1 MKFAPLNQT
10 KLNLNHMDMTKCAA
24 ALFDF
29 DGVVMD
35 TESQYSIFWN
45 EVGKKYHPEHEEFGK
60 IIKGQTLNQIYGRY
74 FAGMEKEQAEITD
87 GLNRFEE
94 QMSYEYIPGVVDFMR
109 ELHAHGVKIAIVTSS
124 NEKKMA
130 NVYAVH
136 PELKQLVDRILTA
149 EMFARSK
156 PAPDCF
162 LLGAEV
168 FGTVPENC
176 VVFEDSFHGLEAGNA
191 AGMTVVGLSTTNPK
205 EAIAGKC
212 ALVIPDFTAF
222 SYPEMMGLLLH

>member
-1 MKFAPLNQT
+1 
-10 KLNLNHMDMTKCAA
+10 MDLTKCVA

-45 EVGKKYHPEHEEFGK
+45 EVGKKYHPEYEEFGR
-60 IIKGQTLNQIYGRY
+60 IIKGQTLQQIYARY
-74 FAGMEKEQAEITD
+74 FAGMEKEQAEITE
-87 GLNRFEE
+87 GLDRFEAE
-94 QMSYEYIPGVVDFMR
+94 MKYEYVPGVVGFMR

-124 NEKKMA
+124 NERKMA
-130 NVYAVH
+130 SVYAVH
-136 PELKQLVDRILTA
+136 PELKELVDRILTA

-168 FGTVPENC
+168 FGTTAENC

-191 AGMTVVGLSTTNPK
+191 AGMAVVGLSTTNPA

-212 ALVIPDFTAF
+212 ARVIPDFTAF
-222 SYPEMMGLLLH
+222 GYADMLALLVHDSFI

>member
-1 MKFAPLNQT
+1 MNQT
-10 KLNLNHMDMTKCAA
+10 KTIA

-45 EVGKKYHPEHEEFGK
+45 GVGKKYHPEYEEFGK
-60 IIKGQTLNQIYGRY
+60 IIKGQTLRQIYDRY
-74 FAGMEKEQAEITD
+74 FAGMEKEQEEITEA
-87 GLNRFEE
+87 LNRFEA
-94 QMSYEYIPGVVDFMR
+94 QMKYEYIPGVTDFMR

-124 NEKKMA
+124 NEQKMA

-136 PELKQLVDRILTA
+136 PELKDLVDRILTA
-149 EMFARSK
+149 EMFTRSK

-168 FGTVPENC
+168 FDTVPENC
-176 VVFEDSFHGLEAGNA
+176 MVFEDSFHGLEAGNA
-191 AGMTVVGLSTTNPK
+191 AGMTVIGLSTTNPA
-205 EAIAGKC
+205 EAIQDKC
-212 ALVIPDFTAF
+212 RLVISDFTSF
-222 SYPEMMGLLLH
+222 GYEKMKSLLA

>member
-1 MKFAPLNQT
+1 
-10 KLNLNHMDMTKCAA
+10 MTKCTA

-45 EVGKKYHPEHEEFGK
+45 EVGKKYHPEYEEFGR
-60 IIKGQTLNQIYGRY
+60 IIKGQTLQQIYARY
-74 FAGMEKEQAEITD
+74 FAGMEKEQAEITE
-87 GLNRFEE
+87 GLDRFEAE
-94 QMSYEYIPGVVDFMR
+94 MKYEYVPGVVGFMR

-124 NEKKMA
+124 NERKMA
-130 NVYAVH
+130 SVYAVH
-136 PELKQLVDRILTA
+136 PELKELVDRILTA

-168 FGTVPENC
+168 FGTTAENC

-191 AGMTVVGLSTTNPK
+191 AGMAVVGLSTTNPA

-212 ALVIPDFTAF
+212 ARVIPDFTAF
-222 SYPEMMGLLLH
+222 GYADMLALLVHDSFI

>member
-1 MKFAPLNQT
+1 MNQT
-10 KLNLNHMDMTKCAA
+10 KTIA

-45 EVGKKYHPEHEEFGK
+45 GVGKKYHPEYEEFGK
-60 IIKGQTLNQIYGRY
+60 IIKGQTLRQIYDRY
-74 FAGMEKEQAEITD
+74 FAGMEKEQEEITEA
-87 GLNRFEE
+87 LNRFEA
-94 QMSYEYIPGVVDFMR
+94 QMKYDYIPGVTDFMR

-124 NEKKMA
+124 NEQKMA

-136 PELKQLVDRILTA
+136 PELKDLVDRILTA
-149 EMFARSK
+149 EMFTRSK

-168 FGTVPENC
+168 FDTVPENC
-176 VVFEDSFHGLEAGNA
+176 MVFEDSFHGLEAGNA
-191 AGMTVVGLSTTNPK
+191 AGMTVIGLSTTNPAD
-205 EAIAGKC
+205 AIRDKC
-212 ALVIPDFTAF
+212 RQVIPDFTSF
-222 SYPEMMGLLLH
+222 DYEKMRSLLA